1 MPELPEVETVRRALA
16 PWLVGRRV
24 LRARRAQAP
33 PGPKYA
39 GLERAAGQRIVAAR
53 RRGKFLLLPLSGGDE
68 LVIHLGMSGA
78 LASRRP
84 ADHLR
89 VVLELSG
96 PPPRQLYFRDPR
108 RFGRCLVVAAGD
120 YRSLPA
126 LERMGPEPLGRDF
139 TLARWCAALC
149 TPTPIK
155 ALLLAQRAVAGV
167 GNIYADEALWLARIH
182 PARPSRSL
190 SRDEARTLRRAIRRV
205 LARAV
210 AAQGTTLQDYR
221 TPSGARG
228 RFAPELAAYGREGE
242 PCRRCARPIVKV
254 VLAARGTCFCPGC
267 QRRTAA

>member
-1 MPELPEVETVRRALA
+1 MPELPEVETVRRALE

-33 PGPKYA
+33 RGPKYA
-39 GLERAAGQRIVAAR
+39 ALALP
-53 RRGKFLLLPLSGGDE
+53 RGKFLLLPLSGGDE
-68 LVIHLGMSGA
+68 IVIHLGMSGA

-84 ADHLR
+84 VDHLR
-89 VVLELSG
+89 VVLELDG
-96 PPPRQLYFRDPR
+96 PAPRQLYFRDPR
-108 RFGRCLVVAAGD
+108 RFGRFLVVAAGD

-126 LERMGPEPLGRDF
+126 LRRMGPEPLERDF

-149 TPTPIK
+149 TRAPVK
-155 ALLLAQRAVAGV
+155 ALLLGQRAVAGV

-182 PARPSRSL
+182 PERPSRSL
-190 SRDEARTLRRAIRRV
+190 SRDEARRLRTALRGV

-228 RFAPELAAYGREGE
+228 RFAPKLAAYGREGE
-242 PCRRCARPIVKV
+242 PCRRCGQPIVKT

-267 QRRTAA
+267 QPRARS